1 MTVLAFTWGILM
13 KTMDELTTM
22 GVQLTFEVHR
32 LLGPALEAAIETNF
46 SNIMHGVKLRMA
58 EERWRPY
65 TLESDLALTRLV
77 EELSDVGLNIDWTVA
92 SDSRAAV
99 LLSPHAI
106 HFARV
111 LPLCESTLYRDDEP
125 NDVLSRLLAENYPKL
140 VPYAKDSEEEAVDD
154 EEEVA
159 HI

>member
-1 MTVLAFTWGILM
+1 MFI
-13 KTMDELTTM
+13 
-22 GVQLTFEVHR
+22 
-32 LLGPALEAAIETNF
+32 
-46 SNIMHGVKLRMA
+46 VK

-65 TLESDLALTRLV
+65 VLESDSALTRLV

-111 LPLCESTLYRDDEP
+111 AHSLARDLAPLR
-125 NDVLSRLLAENYPKL
+125 R
-140 VPYAKDSEEEAVDD
+140 
-154 EEEVA
+154 
-159 HI
+159 